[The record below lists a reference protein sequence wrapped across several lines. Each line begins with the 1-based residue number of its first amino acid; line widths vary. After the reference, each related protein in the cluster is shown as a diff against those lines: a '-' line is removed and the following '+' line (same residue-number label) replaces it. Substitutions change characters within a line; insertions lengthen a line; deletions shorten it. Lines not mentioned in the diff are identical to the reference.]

1 MNNLSY
7 KIKKR
12 LKFDFK
18 TSNNMITN
26 QDSLCK
32 NQCSFYKKTQ
42 NFKTLHKIQFCKSAN
57 QNFINLVKNLK
68 F

>member
-18 TSNNMITN
+18 TLNNMITN
-26 QDSLCK
+26 QDSLYK
-32 NQCSFYKKTQ
+32 NPS
-42 NFKTLHKIQFCKSAN
+42 
-57 QNFINLVKNLK
+57 
-68 F
+68 